1 MEFEIRITDFFQFI
15 FETFKEDKPEFLVV
29 HHEFKIRHA
38 LRNLD
43 DPTTQEVLA
52 IEKDYGDKLT
62 ALVDTYH
69 KVIQIL
75 HNTPEEIRPAMF
87 QILGREVQQFLIDIG
102 VEPYVEQQVMGVLA
116 DILNDFPEQS
126 SAQLQAAG
134 AVLAQITA
142 AQTEAVAEQ
151 PEPVAEQETTTDEQ
165 PEG

>member
-1 MEFEIRITDFFQFI
+1 MEFITRITDFFQFI
-15 FETFKEDKPEFLVV
+15 FESFKEDKPEFLVV
-29 HHEFKIRHA
+29 HHAFKVRHA

-43 DPTTQEVLA
+43 DPSTQEVLA
-52 IEKDYGDKLT
+52 LEKGYGDKLE

-69 KVIQIL
+69 KVIQIMQ
-75 HNTPEEIRPAMF
+75 NTPDELRPAML
-87 QILGREVQQFLIDIG
+87 QILGAEVQTFLTDIG
-102 VEPYVEQQVMGVLA
+102 VDPNVLQQVMGELA

-142 AQTEAVAEQ
+142 Q

-165 PEG
+165 SQG